1 MLMAGECSHVYI
13 CKTSDWKMRDLSR
26 NFIKS
31 AFDILFFSAVYTV
44 LVVIRTIISP
54 VTGIGLSY
62 FSVGSSFLGGLVFA
76 YFLAWM
82 VSNMELRKLELAL
95 TLWLTLFI
103 IQYLSNTI
111 EAYFFTTAYSSTL
124 TILLS
129 LLVASVSTFVESM
142 TAVFLF
148 YKERNETR
156 LLTVLSDFFKRR
168 RPSSWIWRIA
178 FASLAYLPI
187 YFLFGMMISPFIIPY
202 YSGSTVLKIPSFTV
216 ILPLEFLRGFIYT
229 VVLVPII
236 SSVKI
241 SRRTLFVILA
251 SFLYIPGA
259 FLNLI
264 VPGSLPTGIIPFHLL
279 EILGDSIV
287 YGYVLARLL
296 GRPR

>member
-1 MLMAGECSHVYI
+1 
-13 CKTSDWKMRDLSR
+13 LSK
-26 NFIKS
+26 NLIGS
-31 AFDILFFSAVYTV
+31 ALDVLFFSAVYTV

-54 VTGIGLSY
+54 VTGVGLSY
-62 FSVGSSFLGGLVFA
+62 LSVGTSFLGGLVFA
-76 YFLAWM
+76 CFLAWM
-82 VSNMELRKLELAL
+82 VSKMELRKLDVSL
-95 TLWLTLFI
+95 TLWFTLFI
-103 IQYLSNTI
+103 IQHLSNTI
-111 EAYFFTTAYSSTL
+111 EGYFFTTYYSSTL
-124 TILLS
+124 TVVIS
-129 LLVASVSTFVESM
+129 LLVASASTFVESIM
-142 TAVFLF
+142 AVFLF
-148 YKERNETR
+148 YKERNKTR
-156 LLTVLSDFFKRR
+156 LLPVLSDFFKKR
-168 RPSSWIWRIA
+168 RPGSWLWRIVA
-178 FASLAYLPI
+178 ASLAYLPI

-202 YSGSTVLKIPSFTV
+202 YSSSTALKIPSFTV
-216 ILPLEFLRGFIYT
+216 ILPLEFIRGFIYT

-264 VPGSLPTGIIPFHLL
+264 VPGSLPTGILPFHLL